1 MQAAP
6 SRVAQSL
13 GVLHSADACESY
25 LVSEG
30 EELSAIKPILGPLW
44 ESGKMAASVTSSSQ
58 VSSWDDSDL
67 ERSFEHELATFPM
80 IGSREFCGAKLSS
93 SGEAARDAALH
104 LDIVVDN
111 IFSFLHVSFSTTLA
125 EVCVVWSEIVERRAR
140 TSARTLLATLLGG
153 RVALSVEQ
161 AIFLHCGGA
170 AGVGAP
176 NDLLRRVFSNLS
188 SNAELRSR
196 VISGALAPS
205 DLLRLPPEELATAAS
220 RAFAKRAREEAV
232 RESRLA
238 SRLAADYSGRYKC
251 ARCGCEEQA
260 RHVYLRAGLTDV
272 NRSTE
277 RLVCVECRE
286 EVSRHCE
293 ISRPVVAPWVQE
305 IIHDAAQA

>member
-1 MQAAP
+1 
-6 SRVAQSL
+6 
-13 GVLHSADACESY
+13 
-25 LVSEG
+25 
-30 EELSAIKPILGPLW
+30 
-44 ESGKMAASVTSSSQ
+44 MAASASSP
-58 VSSWDDSDL
+58 SSDDSDL
-67 ERSFEHELATFPM
+67 ERTFEHELATFAM
-80 IGSREFCGAKLSS
+80 SDSRESCGVELSL

-111 IFSFLHVSFSTTLA
+111 IFSFLHVSYSATLSS
-125 EVCVVWSEIVERRAR
+125 VCVVWSEIVERRAR

-153 RVALSVEQ
+153 RVAVSVEQ
-161 AIFLHCGGA
+161 ALFMHCGCA

-176 NDLLRRVFSNLS
+176 NELLRRVFSNLS

-196 VISGALAPS
+196 VISGTLAPS

-238 SRLAADYSGRYKC
+238 SRLSVEYSGRYKC

-286 EVSRHCE
+286 EVSRQCE
-293 ISRPVVAPWVQE
+293 ISRPVAAPWVQG
-305 IIHDAAQA
+305 IIQDGVHT